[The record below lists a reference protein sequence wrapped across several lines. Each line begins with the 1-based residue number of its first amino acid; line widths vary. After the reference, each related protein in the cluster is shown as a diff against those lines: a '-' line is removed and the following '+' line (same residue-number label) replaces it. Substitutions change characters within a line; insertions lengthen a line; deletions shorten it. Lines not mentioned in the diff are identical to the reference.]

1 MARKK
6 EEKNDAVSF
15 WLLAS
20 LVVAA
25 TVGAMIWM
33 SRNDDDAR
41 RTTEQANEADQ
52 EVLEVL
58 PLIPKG
64 KIASASWHKKN
75 GAVEEEDIED
85 TGKSM
90 LDDMED
96 MDVFND
102 SERKNKAAE
111 SLRKTIDRIHGLGVY
126 VAPANAEDDDK

>member
-6 EEKNDAVSF
+6 EEKNDAVGF

-33 SRNDDDAR
+33 GRDDDAK

-58 PLIPKG
+58 PLIPQG
-64 KIASASWHKKN
+64 KIASASWHKN
-75 GAVEEEDIED
+75 AAVEEEDTD

-90 LDDMED
+90 LDDMDD
-96 MDVFND
+96 MDGWTDVPGCDGVMN
-102 SERKNKAAE
+102 AADE
-111 SLRKTIDRIHGLGVY
+111 G
-126 VAPANAEDDDK
+126 

>member
-6 EEKNDAVSF
+6 EEKNDAVGF

-33 SRNDDDAR
+33 GRNDDAK

-52 EVLEVL
+52 EVLEVQ

-64 KIASASWHKKN
+64 KIASASWHKN
-75 GAVEEEDIED
+75 AAVEEEDTD

-90 LDDMED
+90 LDDMDD
-96 MDVFND
+96 MDPFKDN
-102 SERKNKAAE
+102 ERKTKAAE

-126 VAPANAEDDDK
+126 VAPAEAEEDDK

>member
-6 EEKNDAVSF
+6 EEKNDAVGF

-33 SRNDDDAR
+33 GRNDDAK

-52 EVLEVL
+52 EVLEVQ

-75 GAVEEEDIED
+75 AAVEEEDTE

-126 VAPANAEDDDK
+126 VAPAEAEEDDK

>member
-33 SRNDDDAR
+33 GRNDDAK

-58 PLIPKG
+58 PLIPQG
-64 KIASASWHKKN
+64 KIASASWNKKN

-96 MDVFND
+96 LDVFND

-126 VAPANAEDDDK
+126 VAPAEAEEDDK